1 MIKLKVLETENFF
14 KRAYTDYN
22 TMPNFSL
29 KSPKGI
35 PRIMTNI
42 ITPPSEEDIKK
53 IWKSR
58 RTHGVIP
65 KLIYQKGKRVPS
77 VDETQTVPKSAV

>member
-1 MIKLKVLETENFF
+1 VKVIETENFF

-22 TMPNFSL
+22 TMPNFSP
-29 KSPKGI
+29 KTIKGI
-35 PRIMTNI
+35 PRIMTNTI
-42 ITPPSEEDIKK
+42 APLSKDDIKK
-53 IWKSR
+53 IWKSH
-58 RTHGVIP
+58 RTRGVIP